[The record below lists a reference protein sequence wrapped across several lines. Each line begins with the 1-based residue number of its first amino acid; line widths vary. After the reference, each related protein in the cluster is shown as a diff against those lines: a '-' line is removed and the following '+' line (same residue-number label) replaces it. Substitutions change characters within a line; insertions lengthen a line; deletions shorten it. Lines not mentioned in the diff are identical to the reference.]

1 MRPRK
6 RTDWP
11 VTVYRYWVN
20 LEHETWSDL
29 PPSVSHEA
37 EAMRTLWNQ
46 LVDAF
51 AQYQETY
58 QNARHASPETD
69 PSTRSE
75 SQPSQTQIFKQLR
88 EALAQE
94 AQRLTSECPAGWAN
108 SRFILTQFQAAVSRY
123 FGRHGNPP
131 HSRTA
136 PFHKVHFCHQF
147 TAGGLP
153 VERIFGQH
161 VQRLHLEPVPP
172 EAFNPTNPQ
181 RQRKRLARTSGLF
194 QVGEAPLPFR
204 TILHRPLPAGAY
216 LKTAALVGEQIVA
229 GGYHQNQKDQNG
241 GHNIAPRWQWSLH
254 LTVEVPPAI
263 IQTPVRAITTGA
275 ALRLEGALWE
285 DTQLRLGM
293 LSDSSGREEAL
304 LLPRTILEEWRHKRA
319 LQGQVELSLE
329 QLKSQLQDHHER
341 AHLPAPAQKILAQVW
356 AVRAPGLWRL
366 LHFVEGASGVPGIQ
380 QLLRAWADR
389 STTLLREARGLERR
403 YLGHRD
409 WFYHNLASDL
419 CRRYQ
424 QMNVDILDQEDRA
437 AETTPNASSYRH
449 LLAPARF
456 VMVLRQAA
464 LKTGTTIEMQARG
477 ATSNQVTGDTKS
489 IVRPSSAGKKLKHI
503 VKSVA

>member
-6 RTDWP
+6 RASWP
-11 VTVYRYWVN
+11 ITVYRYWVN
-20 LEHETWSDL
+20 LERETWVDL
-29 PPSVSHEA
+29 PTSVTDEA

-51 AQYQETY
+51 AQYQAVYQKARQTSLETSVDV
-58 QNARHASPETD
+58 Q
-69 PSTRSE
+69 SE
-75 SQPSQTQIFKQLR
+75 SQSPQAQIFKQLR
-88 EALAQE
+88 ESLALE

-108 SRFILTQFQAAVSRY
+108 SRFILTQFQAALSRY

-172 EAFNPTNPQ
+172 EAFQPTCPQ

-194 QVGEAPLPFR
+194 QVGDSLLPLK

-216 LKTAALVGEQIVA
+216 LKTAALVGEQVEA
-229 GGYHQNQKDQNG
+229 GGYHNGQNG
-241 GHNIAPRWQWSLH
+241 GHRIQPRWQWSLH
-254 LTVEVPPAI
+254 LTMEIPPTIA
-263 IQTPVRAITTGA
+263 QTSPEQATTVA
-275 ALRLEGALWE
+275 ALRLEGGLWE

-293 LSDSSGREEAL
+293 LSDSTGREEAL
-304 LLPRTILEEWRHKRA
+304 LLPHAILQEWRHKRA
-319 LQGQVELSLE
+319 LQSQADLCLE
-329 QLKSQLQDHHER
+329 QTKLQLQTHDER
-341 AHLPAPAQKILAQVW
+341 EQLPTPAQRIFAQLW

-366 LHFVEGASGVPGIQ
+366 LQVVEGESGSPGILK
-380 QLLRAWADR
+380 LLHAWAER
-389 STTLLREARGLERR
+389 STNILREARGLERR

-409 WFYHNLASDL
+409 WFYHNLATNL
-419 CRRYQ
+419 CQRYQ
-424 QMNVDILDQEDRA
+424 QITLVFLDQEDCEEEATR
-437 AETTPNASSYRH
+437 TASSYRH

-456 VMVLRQAA
+456 VTLLRQTAV
-464 LKTGTTIEMQARG
+464 KTGTEVKLQSQGTTQHKVRA
-477 ATSNQVTGDTKS
+477 DTKS
-489 IVRPSSAGKKLKHI
+489 V
-503 VKSVA
+503 V